1 MKILR
6 KKLIGKVW
14 KYFAKT
20 SKMEFLSVEFS
31 DCNFTIKRTHHIFFL
46 EYIPKIS
53 CLKKNILRRNS
64 MADQQLDKVAGP

>member
-1 MKILR
+1 
-6 KKLIGKVW
+6 
-14 KYFAKT
+14 
-20 SKMEFLSVEFS
+20 MEFLSVEFS

-53 CLKKNILRRNS
+53 CLKKNIWRRNS